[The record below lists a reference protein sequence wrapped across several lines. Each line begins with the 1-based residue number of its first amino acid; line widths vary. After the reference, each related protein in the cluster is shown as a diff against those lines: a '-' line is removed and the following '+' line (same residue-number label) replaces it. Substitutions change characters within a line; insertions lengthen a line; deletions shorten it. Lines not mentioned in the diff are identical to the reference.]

1 MNGSIVDFD
10 QVNLEQIDCMC
21 HRKYIIEKE
30 NVSR

>member
-10 QVNLEQIDCMC
+10 QVNLEQIDFMC
-21 HRKYIIEKE
+21 HRKYIEKE